1 MNDKVPELWLRP
13 HHLLCLQSFAG
24 HGYSEE
30 FVQQMSVVKQQLT
43 NSPDTPVKI
52 VRGADM
58 LCRHCP
64 NCKIGTCTSDK
75 PDIFDQLV
83 LNILNRGPLYRTVD
97 GLSATP
103 DPTEQDISYDLSAT
117 PDPTVYGISHDL
129 SATPDPTVY
138 GISYDLSATPELT
151 VYGIPESLT
160 MSQELIETC
169 CPGCEWEYLCRRII
183 GEH

>member
-1 MNDKVPELWLRP
+1 MNDNVPELWLRP
-13 HHLLCLQSFAG
+13 HHLLCLQSFVG

-30 FVQQMSVVKQQLT
+30 FVQQMSAVKQQLT
-43 NSPDTPVKI
+43 NAPDTPVKI

-64 NCKIGTCTSDK
+64 NCKMGTCTSDK

-83 LNILNRGPLYRTVD
+83 LNRLTLAPLNRTVD

-117 PDPTVYGISHDL
+117 PELTVYGIPDDL
-129 SATPDPTVY
+129 SAAPELTVY
-138 GISYDLSATPELT
+138 EIPDGLSATPELT
-151 VYGIPESLT
+151 IYGIPESLT
-160 MSQELIETC
+160 LSQALIEKC
-169 CPGCEWEYLCRRII
+169 CPGCEWKDLCRKVI
-183 GEH
+183 GGH

>member
-1 MNDKVPELWLRP
+1 MNNKAPELWLRP
-13 HHLLCLQSFAG
+13 HHLLCLQSFVG

-43 NSPDTPVKI
+43 DSPDTPVKI

-64 NCKIGTCTSDK
+64 NCKMGTCTSDK
-75 PDIFDQLV
+75 PAIFDQLV
-83 LNILNRGPLYRTVD
+83 LNRLPLAPLNRTVD

-103 DPTEQDISYDLSAT
+103 ELTVCSISNDLSAT
-117 PDPTVYGISHDL
+117 PELTACSISNDL
-129 SATPDPTVY
+129 SA
-138 GISYDLSATPELT
+138 SPELT

-160 MSQELIETC
+160 ISQTLIEKC

>member
-1 MNDKVPELWLRP
+1 M
-13 HHLLCLQSFAG
+13 
-24 HGYSEE
+24 
-30 FVQQMSVVKQQLT
+30 
-43 NSPDTPVKI
+43 
-52 VRGADM
+52 
-58 LCRHCP
+58 
-64 NCKIGTCTSDK
+64 
-75 PDIFDQLV
+75 

-117 PDPTVYGISHDL
+117 PDPTVYGIS
-129 SATPDPTVY
+129 
-138 GISYDLSATPELT
+138 YDLSASPELT

-160 MSQELIETC
+160 ISQTLIEKC

>member
-1 MNDKVPELWLRP
+1 MNNKAPELWLRP
-13 HHLLCLQSFAG
+13 HHLLCLQSFVG
-24 HGYSEE
+24 HGYSKE

-43 NSPDTPVKI
+43 DSPDTPVKI
-52 VRGADM
+52 VQGADM
-58 LCRHCP
+58 LCLHCP
-64 NCKIGTCTSDK
+64 NCKMGTCTSDK

>member
-1 MNDKVPELWLRP
+1 MNNKAPELWLRP
-13 HHLLCLQSFAG
+13 HHLLCLQSFVG

-43 NSPDTPVKI
+43 DSPDTPVKI

-64 NCKIGTCTSDK
+64 NCKMGTCTSDK

-83 LNILNRGPLYRTVD
+83 LNRLTLAPLNRTVD

>member
-1 MNDKVPELWLRP
+1 MNDNVPELWLRP
-13 HHLLCLQSFAG
+13 HHLLCLQSFVG

-43 NSPDTPVKI
+43 DSPDTPVKI

-64 NCKIGTCTSDK
+64 NCKMGTCTSDK
-75 PDIFDQLV
+75 PEIFDQLV
-83 LNILNRGPLYRTVD
+83 LNILARSPQYRTAD
-97 GLSATP
+97 G
-103 DPTEQDISYDLSAT
+103 
-117 PDPTVYGISHDL
+117 
-129 SATPDPTVY
+129 
-138 GISYDLSATPELT
+138 LSATPELT

>member
-1 MNDKVPELWLRP
+1 MNNKAPELWLRP
-13 HHLLCLQSFAG
+13 HHLLCLQSFVG

-43 NSPDTPVKI
+43 DSPDTPVKI
-52 VRGADM
+52 VQGADM
-58 LCRHCP
+58 LCLHCP
-64 NCKIGTCTSDK
+64 NCKMGTCTSDK

-97 GLSATP
+97 G
-103 DPTEQDISYDLSAT
+103 
-117 PDPTVYGISHDL
+117 L

>member
-1 MNDKVPELWLRP
+1 MNNKAPELWLRP
-13 HHLLCLQSFAG
+13 HHLLCLQSFVG

-43 NSPDTPVKI
+43 DSPDTPVKI
-52 VRGADM
+52 VQGADM
-58 LCRHCP
+58 LCLHCP
-64 NCKIGTCTSDK
+64 NCKMGTCTSDK
-75 PDIFDQLV
+75 PAIFDQLV
-83 LNILNRGPLYRTVD
+83 LNRLTLAPLNRTVD

-103 DPTEQDISYDLSAT
+103 ELTIYGISNDLSA
-117 PDPTVYGISHDL
+117 S
-129 SATPDPTVY
+129 
-138 GISYDLSATPELT
+138 PELT

-160 MSQELIETC
+160 ISQTLIEKC

>member
-1 MNDKVPELWLRP
+1 MNNKAPELWLRP
-13 HHLLCLQSFAG
+13 HHLLCLQSFVG

-43 NSPDTPVKI
+43 DSPDTPVKI
-52 VRGADM
+52 VQGADM
-58 LCRHCP
+58 LCLHCP
-64 NCKIGTCTSDK
+64 NCKMGTCTSDK

-103 DPTEQDISYDLSAT
+103 KPTVSSISSDLSAT
-117 PDPTVYGISHDL
+117 PEPTVCSIS
-129 SATPDPTVY
+129 S
-138 GISYDLSATPELT
+138 DLSATPELT
-151 VYGIPESLT
+151 IYGIPESLT
-160 MSQELIETC
+160 MSQTLIEKC

>member
-1 MNDKVPELWLRP
+1 M
-13 HHLLCLQSFAG
+13 
-24 HGYSEE
+24 
-30 FVQQMSVVKQQLT
+30 
-43 NSPDTPVKI
+43 
-52 VRGADM
+52 
-58 LCRHCP
+58 
-64 NCKIGTCTSDK
+64 
-75 PDIFDQLV
+75 

-103 DPTEQDISYDLSAT
+103 DPTEQD
-117 PDPTVYGISHDL
+117 
-129 SATPDPTVY
+129 
-138 GISYDLSATPELT
+138 ISYDLSATPELT